1 MKKEFPFLCEPNE
14 INGESIWS
22 KQIYKYFTIYKNKAI
37 VGLLLRKKENENSKK
52 TERLI
57 KFNTNFG
64 KNPKKINIA
73 SKSNNCRTKLSTI

>member
-22 KQIYKYFTIYKNKAI
+22 KQIYKYFSIYKNKAI

-52 TERLI
+52 
-57 KFNTNFG
+57 NG
-64 KNPKKINIA
+64 KIDKIQYQFWKK
-73 SKSNNCRTKLSTI
+73 SKKN

>member
-22 KQIYKYFTIYKNKAI
+22 KQIYKYFSIYKNKAI

-64 KNPKKINIA
+64 KKSKKN
-73 SKSNNCRTKLSTI
+73 